1 MVAFIQKGS
10 SADND
15 GQIRVGDKICSINGV
30 DFTGVT
36 SKNITLDVLKNSGIS
51 VALVLERGNIL
62 HVFNYVVHQTSYIPF
77 Y

>member
-30 DFTGVT
+30 DFANVT
-36 SKNITLDVLKNSGIS
+36 NDNNTLDVLKNSGIS
-51 VALVLERGNIL
+51 VSLVLERGNIL
-62 HVFNYVVHQTSYIPF
+62 HVFNYAVHHF
-77 Y
+77 D